1 MRLALAAVLFT
12 ILSIALAAPAPENK
26 YQKLADEMAWEWPK
40 ERANLRYC
48 VDHYKGTFEIGFEP
62 PGPEGVDRESL
73 VKFKDPEGKRFF
85 SVLAHDGTVFVESKN
100 VLYYTK
106 FRPRRSGC
114 TLIAYDLQASKEL
127 WKADLKGLGPI
138 SHSKYRNAV
147 ILDIK
152 EGALRVLGN
161 ESSGKYVE
169 FVDMKTGKTVG
180 HRVFKD
186 EK

>member
-1 MRLALAAVLFT
+1 MRLALAAVFFT

-26 YQKLADEMAWEWPK
+26 YQKLADDMTWDWPK
-40 ERANLRYC
+40 ERASLKFCCDN
-48 VDHYKGTFEIGFEP
+48 YKGTFEMTMEAP
-62 PGPEGVDRESL
+62 PEGVRSESL
-73 VKFKDPEGKRFF
+73 VKFKGADGKKYF
-85 SVLAHDGTVFVESKN
+85 SVRVHDQTVFVESNN
-100 VLYYTK
+100 VLYYAD
-106 FRPRRSGC
+106 FDQISSGC
-114 TLIAYDLQASKEL
+114 RLIAYDLNGSKEL
-127 WKADLKGLGPI
+127 WKTDLKGLGDI
-138 SHSKYRNAV
+138 NHSKYHNAV
-147 ILDIK
+147 VLDIK